1 MFVCA
6 CVTALLYQILSLHSK
21 MLMVK
26 SHAELWSNITGL
38 SVSTDSKR
46 SVNYVYDVLLYC
58 CWLCPYHRNLFCCS
72 TKIISSFPS
81 LSLRHHRSSGD
92 CLEGKREN
100 YHVCSVQYCV
110 QQLCTVQC
118 THIRTDLTVL
128 DWVLS
133 HWAHFTVFR
142 FIFMVA
148 LCNRETIYI
157 FIL

>member
-72 TKIISSFPS
+72 TKIILYIPS
-81 LSLRHHRSSGD
+81 LSQLFTWISNLNIVHPSSYFCPLKCHVV
-92 CLEGKREN
+92 CLTGQ
-100 YHVCSVQYCV
+100 VSLLCSVLLGT
-110 QQLCTVQC
+110 QLLYSLPDAELYT
-118 THIRTDLTVL
+118 
-128 DWVLS
+128 
-133 HWAHFTVFR
+133 
-142 FIFMVA
+142 
-148 LCNRETIYI
+148 
-157 FIL
+157 